1 MRNMKT
7 VLFVGSLAALTALG
21 GGCGGKK
28 SRKYSSTSAPINSNQ
43 GGITPSNSTT
53 APTTSNGTGTNPPP
67 TSTYLTDTLVSSF
80 ALQQLAE
87 VDAVTGQVKNQ
98 WATGRGPSDV
108 VNTGTM
114 AYVANALDQN
124 VTVVD
129 RLANNVVGTIDVTQS
144 PLTGISFL
152 NFVDSF
158 LKPLVRPTGLA
169 VTPNGQKIY
178 SANLLN
184 VTAINAATMQPTKSI
199 LGLAPLNLAQ
209 LISNPSGAIQG
220 FLASPVPGLGMAKVA
235 ATDTHALA
243 TCMVTGKVMRID
255 VSNDS
260 VIDYVDVGR
269 VPLGIAIAGN
279 KAYVACAFSQDIW
292 VVNVQTGAIVATIPS
307 TGILPADVA
316 VNQAQDRIFVA
327 NAMSG
332 DVTVID
338 PAADVVVDTLPGGT
352 SIVSLFQQAGLTIP
366 SSSQGGIGGLLNG
379 FLQGYTSGLANP
391 GSFGNLIAGGGS
403 GGLLS
408 PGALING
415 LLTAFLSY
423 AGFSQQLI
431 GNLSLPGTLSVGAAH
446 DPTLLCS
453 TNAFTGDL
461 AVTLIPART
470 VSSYLGLAGAGM
482 SDVSPIWRR

>member
-1 MRNMKT
+1 MRSNKT
-7 VLFVGSLAALTALG
+7 AILLTATLVALTALG
-21 GGCGGKK
+21 GCSSDRKRRGG
-28 SRKYSSTSAPINSNQ
+28 STTAPVNSNQ
-43 GGITPSNSTT
+43 NGITPSTSTN
-53 APTTSNGTGTNPPP
+53 APISTGTTPNPVP
-67 TSTYLTDTLVSSF
+67 TPSYLTDTLVSGF
-80 ALQQLAE
+80 VMDELKE
-87 VDAVTGQVKNQ
+87 VDALTGQVKNT

-108 VNTGTM
+108 VNTGLMAFSANTM
-114 AYVANALDQN
+114 GQS

-129 RLANNVVGTIDVTQS
+129 RLANNIVTTVDVTQS

-152 NFVDSF
+152 NFVDPL
-158 LKPLVRPTGLA
+158 LKPLIRPTGLA
-169 VTPNGQKIY
+169 VTPNGRKIY
-178 SANLLN
+178 SANLIN
-184 VTAINAATMQPTKSI
+184 VTAIDGATYQPTKSI

-209 LISNPSGAIQG
+209 LISNPSAAIQG

-243 TCMVTGKVMRID
+243 TCMITGKVMRID
-255 VSNDS
+255 TSNDS

-279 KAYVACAFSQDIW
+279 KAYVACAFAQEIY
-292 VVNVQTGAIVATIPS
+292 VINVTTGALVTRIPS
-307 TGILPADVA
+307 TGMVPADVA
-316 VNQAQDRIFVA
+316 VNQAQDKIYIA

-338 PAADVVVDTLPGGT
+338 PAADVVVDTLPAGT

-366 SSSQGGIGGLLNG
+366 SASQGGLSGLLNG
-379 FLQGYTSGLANP
+379 FLQGYTAGLANP
-391 GSFGNLIAGGGS
+391 SSFGNLIAGGGS

-415 LLTAFLSY
+415 ALTAFLSY

-431 GNLSLPGTLSVGAAH
+431 GSLSLPGTLSVGASH

-453 TNAFTGDL
+453 SNAVTGDL
-461 AVTLIPART
+461 AVTRIPAKT
-470 VSSYLGLAGAGM
+470 VSAFPGMAGAGL

>member
-1 MRNMKT
+1 MRNVKT
-7 VLFVGSLAALTALG
+7 ILFVGSLVALTALG
-21 GGCGGKK
+21 GGCGGSKK
-28 SRKYSSTSAPINSNQ
+28 RSSGSTSAPINSNQ
-43 GGITPSNSTT
+43 GGITPSTSTT
-53 APTTSNGTGTNPPP
+53 APTTSGTNPVP
-67 TSTYLTDTLVSSF
+67 STTYMTETLVASF
-80 ALQQLAE
+80 ALQQVAE
-87 VDAVTGQVKNQ
+87 VDAATGQVMNQ
-98 WATGRGPSDV
+98 WPTGRGPSDV

-114 AYVANALDQN
+114 AYVANTLDQN
-124 VTVVD
+124 ITVVD
-129 RLANNVVGTIDVTQS
+129 RLANNVVGTVDVTQS

-184 VTAINAATMQPTKSI
+184 VTAINAATLQPTKSI
-199 LGLAPLNLAQ
+199 LGLAPINLAN
-209 LISNPSGAIQG
+209 LISNPSNAIQS

-255 VSNDS
+255 VGSDS

-292 VVNVQTGAIVATIPS
+292 VVNVQTGAVVATIPS

-316 VNQAQDRIFVA
+316 VNQAQDRIYVA

-338 PAADVVVDTLPGGT
+338 PASDLVIDTLPGGT
-352 SIVSLFQQAGLTIP
+352 SITSLFQQAGLTIP
-366 SSSQGGIGGLLNG
+366 SSSQGGISGLLNG

-391 GSFGNLIAGGGS
+391 GSFGNLIAGGGN

-431 GNLSLPGTLSVGAAH
+431 GNLSLPGTLSVGASH
-446 DPTLLCS
+446 DPTLLVS
-453 TNAFTGDL
+453 SNAFTGDL
-461 AVTLIPART
+461 AVTQIPART
-470 VSSYLGLAGAGM
+470 VSSFLGLAGAGM

>member
-1 MRNMKT
+1 VLNVKT
-7 VLFVGSLAALTALG
+7 TLYVGSLVAITALG
-21 GGCGGKK
+21 GGCGDSKRR
-28 SRKYSSTSAPINSNQ
+28 SYSTAAAVNSNQ
-43 GGITPSNSTT
+43 NGITPSTSTN
-53 APTTSNGTGTNPPP
+53 APVTTGTTPNPVPV
-67 TSTYLTDTLVSSF
+67 STFLKDTLVSSF
-80 ALQQLAE
+80 ALQE
-87 VDAVTGQVKNQ
+87 VVEIDGSNGAVKNR
-98 WATGRGPSDV
+98 WSTGRGPADV

-114 AYVANALDQN
+114 AYVANTLDQN
-124 VTVVD
+124 LTVVD
-129 RLANNVVGTIDVTQS
+129 RLANNVVTTVDLTQS

-152 NFVDSF
+152 NFVDPF
-158 LKPLVRPTGLA
+158 LKPLIRPTGVA
-169 VTPNGQKIY
+169 VTPNGAKIY

-184 VTAINAATMQPTKSI
+184 VTAINAVTMQPTKSI

-209 LISNPSGAIQG
+209 LITNPSTAIQG

-255 VSNDS
+255 ATNDT

-269 VPLGIAIAGN
+269 VPVGIAIAGN
-279 KAYVACAFSQDIW
+279 KAYVACAFSQEIW
-292 VVNVQTGAIVATIPS
+292 VVDVATGAIRATIPS
-307 TGILPADVA
+307 TGLLPFDVA
-316 VNQAQDRIFVA
+316 VNQAQDRIYVA

-338 PAADVVVDTLPGGT
+338 PAADVIVDTLPGGT
-352 SIVSLFQQAGLTIP
+352 SITSLFQQAGLTIP
-366 SSSQGGIGGLLNG
+366 SASQGGLSGLLNG
-379 FLQGYTSGLANP
+379 FLQGYTSGLSNP
-391 GSFGNLIAGGGS
+391 SSFGNLIAGGGS

-446 DPTLLCS
+446 DPTLLMS

-461 AVTLIPART
+461 AVTLIPAKT

-482 SDVSPIWRR
+482 SDVSPIWKR